1 VLDAGGPAAK
11 ALTAFGLTPE
21 IAGSRSAAESA
32 KTQARRKPAGMRF
45 PTRVPLRVAAGTSAT
60 GGKRG
65 RSGREDAGEAPLD
78 TQNQFCHGSALTL
91 PTRPAQS
98 RL

>member
-1 VLDAGGPAAK
+1 MLDAGGPAAK
-11 ALTAFGLTPE
+11 ALTAFGLTLE
-21 IAGSRSAAESA
+21 IAGSRSTAKSA